1 MFVFQGTVGRLLE
14 RRRPAAGTA
23 AAAGY
28 WNDAKIPS
36 PPTMTRPPADAEGIA
51 LLKRVGVTE

>member
-23 AAAGY
+23 AAGCWNGGGRLLERRRRPAAGTA
-28 WNDAKIPS
+28 AKF
-36 PPTMTRPPADAEGIA
+36 PA
-51 LLKRVGVTE
+51 RQQ